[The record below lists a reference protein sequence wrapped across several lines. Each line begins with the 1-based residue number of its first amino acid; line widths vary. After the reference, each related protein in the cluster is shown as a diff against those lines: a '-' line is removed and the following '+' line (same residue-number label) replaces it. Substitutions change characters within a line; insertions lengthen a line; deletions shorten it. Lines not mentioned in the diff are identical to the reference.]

1 MNNQKNYTRII
12 SIIIFILILTLGAVL
27 RFYKIDQYLTFL
39 GDEGRD
45 VLVVKRMIVDHKLTL
60 LGPTTSV
67 GSMYM
72 GPVYYYMMAPFL
84 LLWNLDPTGT
94 AVMVALFSVMTMV
107 LLYKTGREFFNP
119 MVGYI
124 SSYLYAISPLTIIY
138 GKSSWNPNVVPFF
151 SLLIIYAL
159 LKVVVKRETGW
170 LIVALFALGI
180 NIQLHYVT
188 LLMIPVIVMSLLF
201 MKFRIPFKNFLL
213 SIGAFII
220 AYSPF
225 LLFEIR
231 HGFVNTNAVIHFV
244 FSQKG
249 SGESGVTEFMKTV
262 MDVFVRIF
270 WRLTILESAE
280 LTKLFL
286 IITIFTIAF
295 WIIRNKNSTKLPALK
310 IILLWISGA
319 ILSFGF
325 YRGIIYDYYFGT
337 VFAAPF
343 LITAFLVSILWKLN
357 KLGKA
362 ATIILILFLSYASFN
377 KSPFRIAPNNMLKNT
392 KEISQFIYDK
402 TNGKPYNFAL
412 ITGQNSDHAYRYFLE
427 VWGHPPLT
435 IENPV
440 IDPDRKSVTSQL
452 LVICEEKKCQPL
464 GHPLWEIAGFGRAEI
479 VGEWPVSTIKVYR
492 LIHYTNSDVTNQ

>member
-1 MNNQKNYTRII
+1 
-12 SIIIFILILTLGAVL
+12 
-27 RFYKIDQYLTFL
+27 
-39 GDEGRD
+39 
-45 VLVVKRMIVDHKLTL
+45 
-60 LGPTTSV
+60 
-67 GSMYM
+67 
-72 GPVYYYMMAPFL
+72 
-84 LLWNLDPTGT
+84 
-94 AVMVALFSVMTMV
+94 
-107 LLYKTGREFFNP
+107 
-119 MVGYI
+119 
-124 SSYLYAISPLTIIY
+124 
-138 GKSSWNPNVVPFF
+138 
-151 SLLIIYAL
+151 
-159 LKVVVKRETGW
+159 
-170 LIVALFALGI
+170 
-180 NIQLHYVT
+180 
-188 LLMIPVIVMSLLF
+188 
-201 MKFRIPFKNFLL
+201 
-213 SIGAFII
+213 
-220 AYSPF
+220 
-225 LLFEIR
+225 
-231 HGFVNTNAVIHFV
+231 
-244 FSQKG
+244 
-249 SGESGVTEFMKTV
+249 MKTV

-357 KLGKA
+357 KLGKV

>member
-1 MNNQKNYTRII
+1 MNNRKNYNRII
-12 SIIIFILILTLGAVL
+12 SIIIFILILILGAVL

-94 AVMVALFSVMTMV
+94 AVMVALLSVMTMV

-180 NIQLHYVT
+180 DIQLHYVT
-188 LLMIPVIVMSLLF
+188 VLMIPVIVMSFLLV
-201 MKFRIPFKNFLL
+201 KFRISLKNYIY
-213 SIGAFII
+213 SVGAFII

-249 SGESGVTEFMKTV
+249 SGESGVIEFMKTV

-310 IILLWISGA
+310 IILLWISSA

-343 LITAFLVSILWKLN
+343 LITAFLVSILWKIN
-357 KLGKA
+357 KLGKV

-427 VWGHPPLT
+427 AWGHPPLT

-452 LVICEEKKCQPL
+452 LVVCEEKKCQPL

-492 LIHYTNSDVTNQ
+492 LVHYTNSDVTNQ